1 MAPEFSQREFQHN
14 IQVISGSAQQLT
26 CGVYGNPPPEIV
38 WQKDGVPLNVRSS
51 EDNQVLLIS
60 EERTTK
66 SRYTCV
72 ATNKAGTVSRDFF
85 VQFIA
90 PPKLADEQE
99 ELVTE
104 VMEGHTITLE
114 CPIDSPLESVDIEW
128 FING

>member
-1 MAPEFSQREFQHN
+1 
-14 IQVISGSAQQLT
+14 
-26 CGVYGNPPPEIV
+26 V

-72 ATNKAGTVSRDFF
+72 ATNKAGTISRDFF

-90 PPKLADEQE
+90 PPKLADQQE

-128 FING
+128 FINGRPIRVLIKNNILI